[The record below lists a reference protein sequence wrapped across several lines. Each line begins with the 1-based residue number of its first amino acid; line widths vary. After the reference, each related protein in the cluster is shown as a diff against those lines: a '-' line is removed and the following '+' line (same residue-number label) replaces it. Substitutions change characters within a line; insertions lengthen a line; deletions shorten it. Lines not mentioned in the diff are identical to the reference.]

1 MISNELLLRNK
12 KVADI
17 SLEIAKKVGI
27 TNSFDGNKIYSFFL
41 TYNKSFEGIDLKDET
56 NVKNAINKTKE
67 FFKIFYNNLDYDF
80 FSIYKKNDYMKRIF
94 DILYL
99 TILHTN
105 FDGEFVSIEEKINEI
120 KDMFGE
126 DSYVYN
132 LFLTFKKISLKRVYF
147 DSKKSPA
154 SKALAV
160 GRSSSQ
166 ISNEYIIKD
175 KKNMNFKFSFINT
188 GIVSDETNGIIVKCS
203 ADINEDYIKKLI
215 LHIFSTTSFKYVSD
229 LKRELKIFFYIY
241 DIKYDNLEIEE
252 MENIDYYNY
261 SMKYEYNSNYDLEF
275 IYNIS
280 YNDDKEKLLFSYLM
294 QTEELYETF
303 NIIRNKINNKWEYS
317 GKYIEEKDD
326 NLSEANFEH
335 DFCSRYSFEYTFP
348 ILAETFFR
356 PGGMIRLNK
365 RVNH

>member
-27 TNSFDGNKIYSFFL
+27 TNNFDGNKIYSFFL
-41 TYNKSFEGIDLKDET
+41 IYNKSFEGIDLRDEIM
-56 NVKNAINKTKE
+56 VKNAINKTKE

-105 FDGEFVSIEEKINEI
+105 SDGEFVSIEEKINEI

-132 LFLTFKKISLKRVYF
+132 LFLK
-147 DSKKSPA
+147 
-154 SKALAV
+154 
-160 GRSSSQ
+160 

-188 GIVSDETNGIIVKCS
+188 GIVSDETNGIIVKCT

-215 LHIFSTTSFKYVSD
+215 LHIFSTASFKYVSD
-229 LKRELKIFFYIY
+229 FKRELEIFFYIY

-261 SMKYEYNSNYDLEF
+261 SINYRYNYEYDLEF

-280 YNDDKEKLLFSYLM
+280 YNDNKEKLLFSYLM
-294 QTEELYETF
+294 QTKDLYKTF
-303 NIIRNKINNKWEYS
+303 NIIRNKIDNKWEYI
-317 GKYIEEKDD
+317 GEYIETQNNNSIKIEF
-326 NLSEANFEH
+326 AH
-335 DFCSRYSFEYTFP
+335 DFCNKYSFEYTFP
-348 ILAETFFR
+348 ILSETFLR

-365 RVNH
+365 RINH